1 MKIAISILSLV
12 VAALGN
18 QLWEY
23 TYIAEEQK
31 GGKTIK
37 QKPITMRSCLKDSYS
52 GMQSIKLPDQGSQSP
67 DCKLMSTP
75 ADFSKLPMTLKFNCT
90 EGGKKYTMEQTFV
103 KQTDK
108 ETEIHILMRYE
119 NGDTK
124 KAQMI
129 GKYIGSCK

>member
-1 MKIAISILSLV
+1 MKLAIFVLSLATTV
-12 VAALGN
+12 LGN
-18 QLWEY
+18 ELWEY

-52 GMQSIKLPDQGSQSP
+52 GMQNIKLPDQSSKSP
-67 DCKLMSTP
+67 DCKLVSTP
-75 ADFSKLPMTLKFNCT
+75 ADFNKLPMTLKFNCT
-90 EGGKKYTMEQTFV
+90 EGGKKYTMEQTFI
-103 KQTDK
+103 KQTNK
-108 ETEIHILMRYE
+108 EMEIHILMRYE

-129 GKYIGSCK
+129 GKYIGNCK